1 MKTIE
6 QGFKE
11 AFDKVESQIRKK
23 GAANSDDV
31 KTLQTWQA
39 LLGIKKE
46 GRRLEKAILVGN
58 EDKN

>member
-11 AFDKVESQIRKK
+11 ALDKVESQIREK

-39 LLGIKKE
+39 LLGIKHE
-46 GRRLEKAILVGN
+46 ARRFEKAIPVGN
-58 EDKN
+58 EDKS